1 MMFFSIPIELYSNKI
16 NNLLY
21 PLTNEIISNNLTDTN
36 YEHIYSFLNQLDNV
50 MCNKNLDLDKN
61 EKEQFS
67 LDLFFFF
74 NTFNLKI
81 CIKSTRR
88 SFIVNK
94 INISLC

>member
-21 PLTNEIISNNLTDTN
+21 PLTDKIISNNLTDTN
-36 YEHIYSFLNQLDNV
+36 YEHIYSFLNQLDNF

-74 NTFNLKI
+74 NIFNLNI
-81 CIKSTRR
+81 FIKSNRR
-88 SFIVNK
+88 SFIVNR
-94 INISLC
+94 INMCL

>member
-61 EKEQFS
+61 EKLPFS
-67 LDLFFFF
+67 LYLFFFF

-81 CIKSTRR
+81 FIKSNRK